1 MRAARRRICAA
12 DQQRAA
18 RIITHAACTLERR
31 FENGAADYTKSITQY
46 FLRNSLVAE
55 VPILSGETN
64 QMMTYSLTISLL
76 PFVFCLLGIV
86 GGYYI
91 FRS

>member
-1 MRAARRRICAA
+1 MRAAGRRIRAA
-12 DQQRAA
+12 GQQPAA
-18 RIITHAACTLERR
+18 RIGAQAACTLERR

-46 FLRNSLVAE
+46 VLRNSLVAE
-55 VPILSGETN
+55 VPILRGETN
-64 QMMTYSLTISLL
+64 QMTYSLTISLL